1 MVSVTSAS
9 RYITSA
15 SRYHSR
21 YKSRSSMYILVLI
34 PRNFA
39 ELAEAV
45 PIDHTPN
52 NKWESDKKHTK
63 IITCEGDPRNNTNTV
78 MYNFLMNADPA
89 LKFFQLLLVSIY
101 MCIGHV

>member
-9 RYITSA
+9 QYITSA

-21 YKSRSSMYILVLI
+21 DQSKPLMYIHGLI

-45 PIDHTPN
+45 PIGYAT
-52 NKWESDKKHTK
+52 T
-63 IITCEGDPRNNTNTV
+63 
-78 MYNFLMNADPA
+78 
-89 LKFFQLLLVSIY
+89 QLQANLT
-101 MCIGHV
+101 MEKER